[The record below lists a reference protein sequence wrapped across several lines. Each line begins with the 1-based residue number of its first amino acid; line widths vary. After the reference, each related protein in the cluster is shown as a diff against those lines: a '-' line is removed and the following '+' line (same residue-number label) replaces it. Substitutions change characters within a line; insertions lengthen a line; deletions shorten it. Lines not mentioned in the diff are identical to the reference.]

1 MTHQNLQKKG
11 QIMKSFLLNLIIAG
25 FSQDRR
31 REHFLKVE
39 DETTVQCA
47 FEIKATTT
55 ITTITTTS
63 TRAKQ

>member
-1 MTHQNLQKKG
+1 M
-11 QIMKSFLLNLIIAG
+11 IIAG
-25 FSQDRR
+25 FSQERQ

-39 DETTVQCA
+39 DETTTVQCA

-55 ITTITTTS
+55 SRTTTTTTTTTIITTTS